1 MEKKELRE
9 LLERF
14 SSGAAS
20 VDEVMMK
27 LKGGPFRDLGFAKL
41 DSHRA
46 LRQGV
51 AEVIYGAGKT
61 PRQIADIAAAMLEEG
76 QRTVLIT
83 RMSA

>member
-51 AEVIYGAGKT
+51 A
-61 PRQIADIAAAMLEEG
+61 
-76 QRTVLIT
+76 
-83 RMSA
+83 